1 MSGNA
6 YLDESP
12 YRVDDYIRNRDSN
25 SFTFRLQNVTKE
37 FRVLKKIG
45 SGEFAKVYVVEHEYQ
60 KMVLRKIKR
69 KKIEPHVIALIIEA
83 NALIMNNRHTNL
95 AEIYDIFLH
104 VGSKNKLF
112 MTMVLFFEI

>member
-45 SGEFAKVYVVEHEYQ
+45 SGEFAKVYVVKHEYQ
-60 KMVLRKIKR
+60 IMVLRKIKR
-69 KKIEPHVIALIIEA
+69 KKIEPHLIALIIEA
-83 NALIMNNRHTNL
+83 NGLIMNNRHTNL